1 MCPGLRLVVL
11 GFQSPGKSCCQI
23 YLPNLL
29 TKTTLLSRL
38 PHTTGMLNSED
49 TKQEKVES
57 MAVAVD
63 MPPASSTPEAEKAQ
77 EPFLSRLNNFLH
89 SNIYVYLITYYLYW
103 LGFWLFMPMAGFF
116 TMLGFGLYDL
126 FTVKGFRKPCGPV
139 LITGTSSGFGLDLTL
154 QLAAQGW
161 KVRVVLMYVDKTKGI
176 V

>member
-1 MCPGLRLVVL
+1 MHMMT
-11 GFQSPGKSCCQI
+11 SEGK
-23 YLPNLL
+23 
-29 TKTTLLSRL
+29 
-38 PHTTGMLNSED
+38 
-49 TKQEKVES
+49 KQEKPES

-63 MPPASSTPEAEKAQ
+63 MPPVSSSPEFEKAP

-103 LGFWLFMPMAGFF
+103 LGFWLFMPLAGFF

-126 FTVKGFRKPCGPV
+126 FTAKGFRKPCGPV

-161 KVRVVLMYVDKTKGI
+161 KVRAVLVKADLCLNNNLP
-176 V
+176 

>member
-1 MCPGLRLVVL
+1 M
-11 GFQSPGKSCCQI
+11 
-23 YLPNLL
+23 L
-29 TKTTLLSRL
+29 T
-38 PHTTGMLNSED
+38 SED
-49 TKQEKVES
+49 TKQEKIES

-63 MPPASSTPEAEKAQ
+63 MPPASSSPELEKAQ

-103 LGFWLFMPMAGFF
+103 LGFWLFMPLAGFF

-126 FTVKGFRKPCGPV
+126 FTAKGFRKPCGPV

-161 KVRVVLMYVDKTKGI
+161 KVRAGGERRQIQGI
-176 V
+176 VWIINVPWRLYLFVLFLTRCPCLPFLLSFLA

>member
-1 MCPGLRLVVL
+1 MHMMT
-11 GFQSPGKSCCQI
+11 SEGK
-23 YLPNLL
+23 
-29 TKTTLLSRL
+29 
-38 PHTTGMLNSED
+38 
-49 TKQEKVES
+49 KQEKPES

-63 MPPASSTPEAEKAQ
+63 MPPVSSSPEFEKAP

-103 LGFWLFMPMAGFF
+103 LGFWLFMPLAGFF

-126 FTVKGFRKPCGPV
+126 FTAKGFRKPCGPV

-161 KVRVVLMYVDKTKGI
+161 KVRAILVKVVFFLIKI
-176 V
+176 LSEAPSFCF